1 MWILNSEK
9 QHAYP
14 NDHHVL
20 KILPVTRTRKPHPL
34 ISYSPIP
41 VQALISCPDCPNSL
55 LMCVSI
61 SFLPQI
67 HISHLHSSYFL
78 TNNRDHGTACL
89 EIFQNLLQFLHCTD
103 TFHSEESEIFFAP
116 SQLKELFQR
125 YLCHLQRKRIFPT
138 NLNNVLYSGFQY
150 SLSISY
156 MPDIK
161 KKKFIFSFES
171 SLPLLKYKCLK
182 TVLCSFFLYLQYSL
196 EQRSPTFWHQGPV
209 CERVF
214 PGMLRGDGFGM
225 VLIRSAK
232 PRSLACTV
240 HSRIHP
246 PMRIECYR

>member
-1 MWILNSEK
+1 MLQPAWKSFK
-9 QHAYP
+9 
-14 NDHHVL
+14 
-20 KILPVTRTRKPHPL
+20 
-34 ISYSPIP
+34 ISYSSYT
-41 VQALISCPDCPNSL
+41 VLTHFTLKNLKYSL
-55 LMCVSI
+55 LHLNSKNSSRDICAICNKKEFSPQTLIMFSILAFSIHWVSLI
-61 SFLPQI
+61 CQ
-67 HISHLHSSYFL
+67 
-78 TNNRDHGTACL
+78 
-89 EIFQNLLQFLHCTD
+89 
-103 TFHSEESEIFFAP
+103 
-116 SQLKELFQR
+116 
-125 YLCHLQRKRIFPT
+125 
-138 NLNNVLYSGFQY
+138 
-150 SLSISY
+150 
-156 MPDIK
+156 IK

-246 PMRIECYR
+246 PMRIECYRWFFRRQSSGGDGSDGEWL